1 MRAQDEVRGSRSPEG
16 ADGGPSA
23 LRLVPMSC
31 FLSLLDHASLDS
43 YRLGSFVP
51 VVRYGRVLR
60 GVKEVVADS
69 SRNPEEIASHSLR
82 IARAVAD
89 AVGRDISERVI
100 KRKGRRRFD
109 T

>member
-31 FLSLLDHASLDS
+31 FLSLPDHASLDS
-43 YRLGSFVP
+43 YRLSSSVT
-51 VVRYGRVLR
+51 VVSYGRPLR
-60 GVKEVVADS
+60 ADKEVVANS
-69 SRNPEEIASHSLR
+69 SRNPDEIASQSLR
-82 IARAVAD
+82 IARAAAD

>member
-31 FLSLLDHASLDS
+31 FLSLPDHASLDS
-43 YRLGSFVP
+43 YRLSSSVT
-51 VVRYGRVLR
+51 VVSYGRVLR
-60 GVKEVVADS
+60 ADKEVVANS
-69 SRNPEEIASHSLR
+69 SRNPDEIASQSLR
-82 IARAVAD
+82 IARAAAD
-89 AVGRDISERVI
+89 AVGRDISDRVM
-100 KRKGRRRFD
+100 KRKGRWRFD